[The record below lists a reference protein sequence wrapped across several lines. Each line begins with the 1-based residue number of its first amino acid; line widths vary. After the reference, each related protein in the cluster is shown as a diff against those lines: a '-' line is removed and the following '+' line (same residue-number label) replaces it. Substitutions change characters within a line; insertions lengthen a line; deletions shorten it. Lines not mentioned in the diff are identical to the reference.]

1 MGVYLTDRAH
11 SGTLRPCYG
20 RASSGIIAARHAQ
33 IAAGS
38 GGTSVAPERSS
49 RRLTRTL
56 SPSTSE

>member
-11 SGTLRPCYG
+11 SGASAVPHG
-20 RASSGIIAARHAQ
+20 RASGGQVADRPPQ
-33 IAAGS
+33 MAAGS
-38 GGTSVAPERSS
+38 GGASDAPERSS